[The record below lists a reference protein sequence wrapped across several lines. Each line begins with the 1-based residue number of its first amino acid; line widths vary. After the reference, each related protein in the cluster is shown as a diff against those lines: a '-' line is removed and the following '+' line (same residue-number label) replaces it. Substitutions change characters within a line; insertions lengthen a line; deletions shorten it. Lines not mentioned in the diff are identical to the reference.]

1 MDARKMLEQLLEERR
16 LLDEAIITVEK
27 LASGTKR
34 RGRPPSIFAQARA
47 LRNGKHMDREEVEAD
62 T

>member
-16 LLDEAIITVEK
+16 LLDQAIITVEK

-34 RGRPPSIFAQARA
+34 RGRPPSIFAEARA
-47 LRNGKHMDREEVEAD
+47 LRNGKNKDRGEVDAD
-62 T
+62 A

>member
-16 LLDEAIITVEK
+16 LLDQAIITVEK

-34 RGRPPSIFAQARA
+34 RGRPPSIFAEARA
-47 LRNGKHMDREEVEAD
+47 LRNGKNKDRDEVEAD
-62 T
+62 S